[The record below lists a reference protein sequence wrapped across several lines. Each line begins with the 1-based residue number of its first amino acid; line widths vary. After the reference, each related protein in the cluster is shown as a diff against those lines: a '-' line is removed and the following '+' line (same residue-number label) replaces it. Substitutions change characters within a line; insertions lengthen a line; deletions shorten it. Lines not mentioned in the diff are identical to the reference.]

1 MNELGFKIKELRK
14 SKKITQKQLATM
26 VSKSERMI
34 QKYESGEVAPTIST
48 FSQISNALGSTMK
61 ELMEEDAHL
70 EVIGKQEITIKE
82 RLKKLRK
89 EKNLYQKELADKLNI
104 SRAVIASYETGKAVP
119 SIDIIIRYADYF
131 ECTTDYILGRT
142 DNKNHIKDININEA
156 VIRLL
161 EKVINEIKKEEYVK

>member
-26 VSKSERMI
+26 VGKSERMI

-70 EVIGKQEITIKE
+70 EVIGEQEIT
-82 RLKKLRK
+82 
-89 EKNLYQKELADKLNI
+89 KEL
-104 SRAVIASYETGKAVP
+104 EE
-119 SIDIIIRYADYF
+119 YF
-131 ECTTDYILGRT
+131 EKYVFTLMMTKNVSKRINNTDMEKMFETCNNYI
-142 DNKNHIKDININEA
+142 ES
-156 VIRLL
+156 
-161 EKVINEIKKEEYVK
+161 YVKMINNSDNE